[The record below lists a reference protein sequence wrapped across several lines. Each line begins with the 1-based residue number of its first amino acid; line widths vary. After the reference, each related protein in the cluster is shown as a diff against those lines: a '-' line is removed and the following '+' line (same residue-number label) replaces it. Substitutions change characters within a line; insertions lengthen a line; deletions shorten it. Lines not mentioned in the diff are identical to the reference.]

1 MIMQE
6 LTEIALEKAATVTFT
21 RLEVASWLGGSA
33 ARQHGLLNRAL
44 RAGEVVHIHRNLYC
58 LAPKYLNRK
67 IDPLALA
74 QRMYGPSYISLETA
88 LSYHDWIPEAVHA
101 ITSVS
106 SARSREYDT
115 PLGRFSFTH
124 VPQQTLYVQVA
135 RVQKESGESFLLA
148 EPIKALADYVYV
160 HRCRWDSAQPVVQSL
175 RVDRAML
182 SNVDPSALEELQSN
196 YRSRRVRRFLK
207 GLGKDLT
214 P

>member
-1 MIMQE
+1 MQQ
-6 LTEIALEKAATVTFT
+6 LTEIALEKASLGVFS
-21 RLEVASWLGGSA
+21 RLEVASWLGGSV
-33 ARQHGLLNRAL
+33 ARQHGLLHRAL
-44 RAGEVVHIHRNLYC
+44 AAGEVVHIHRNLYC
-58 LAPKYLNRK
+58 LAARYLDRK

-74 QRMYGPSYISLETA
+74 QRVYGPSYVSLETA
-88 LSYHDWIPEAVHA
+88 LSYHGWIPEAVHA

-106 SARSREYDT
+106 LARSREYDS

-124 VPQQTLYVQVA
+124 VPQQTLYVQVT
-135 RVQKESGESFLLA
+135 RVRKETGESFLLA

-160 HRCRWDSAQPVVQSL
+160 HRCLWDSAQPVVRSL
-175 RVDRAML
+175 RVDPAML
-182 SNVDPSALEELQSN
+182 SSVDPRALEELQSN